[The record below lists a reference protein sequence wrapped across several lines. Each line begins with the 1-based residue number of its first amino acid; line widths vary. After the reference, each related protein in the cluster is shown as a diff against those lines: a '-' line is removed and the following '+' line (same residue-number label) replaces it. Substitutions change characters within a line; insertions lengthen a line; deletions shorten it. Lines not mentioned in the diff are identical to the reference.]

1 MKQYKK
7 PMAELVT
14 IGCIGFIATSP
25 AGPELKYTSEEA
37 DNSVE
42 ALSKKQ
48 GSSWGDL
55 WNK

>member
-1 MKQYKK
+1 
-7 PMAELVT
+7 MAELVT
-14 IGCIGFIATSP
+14 IDCIGFIAASP

-48 GSSWGDL
+48 DSSWGDL

>member
-7 PMAELVT
+7 PMAEFVT
-14 IGCIGFIATSP
+14 IGCIGFIAASP